1 MVLEEH
7 DLHRLEAGCVRILHV
22 VASYLPA
29 VRYGG
34 TIVSVHGLCRALA
47 ERGHDVH
54 VFTTSVDGV
63 TDSPVA
69 HETPVIVDG
78 VRVWYFRSPRFRRL
92 YWAPAL
98 QRVLREQIVTFDLV
112 HTHAVYLW
120 PGWAAMR
127 RAEAAAIP
135 YIVSPRGM
143 LEKDLIER
151 KSTIAKSVL
160 IGFIERY
167 FLEHAA
173 AIHVTSRRESAELRK
188 FGFALPPVYEIPNG
202 VDTVDGA
209 GVMADLLPK
218 LPCHFALF
226 IGRISW
232 KKGLDRLV
240 DALPMTPRT
249 QVVVAGNDD
258 EGYTGQLRARAERLG
273 VADRVLFVGPI
284 YGPAKSALLARA
296 SYLILPSYSENF
308 GNVVLEAL
316 AHGTPVIMTRDVGA
330 ADWVQEHAVAVV
342 TDGSP
347 EALASAMT
355 RLDNDAA
362 ARLSMGTQGKALV
375 TREFQ
380 WPAVAARVESMY
392 QAVLAK
398 P

>member
-1 MVLEEH
+1 M
-7 DLHRLEAGCVRILHV
+7 RILQV

-54 VFTTSVDGV
+54 VFTTSVDGG

-69 HETPVIVDG
+69 HETPVVVDG

-92 YWAPAL
+92 YWAPAMR
-98 QRVLREQIVTFDLV
+98 RVLREQVATFDLV

-127 RAEAAAIP
+127 RAETAAVP
-135 YIVSPRGM
+135 FVVSPRGM

-151 KSTIAKSVL
+151 KNAIAKSVL
-160 IGFIERY
+160 IGFIERH
-167 FLEHAA
+167 FLERAA

-188 FGFALPPVYEIPNG
+188 FGFQLPPVYEIPNG
-202 VDTVDGA
+202 VDAVDA
-209 GVMADLLPK
+209 ASVSVDLPSALPSGD
-218 LPCHFALF
+218 FALF

-240 DALPMTPRT
+240 AALPLTPRT
-249 QVVVAGNDD
+249 RVVVAGNDD
-258 EGYTGQLRARAERLG
+258 EGYMGQLRAQAERLG
-273 VADRVLFVGPI
+273 VAQRLTFVGPI
-284 YGPAKSALLARA
+284 YGPAKSALLSRA
-296 SYLILPSYSENF
+296 SYVIVPSYSENF

-330 ADWVQEHAVAVV
+330 ADWLQEHGCALIA
-342 TDGSP
+342 DGSP
-347 EALASAMT
+347 EALAHAMT
-355 RLDNDAA
+355 AFDNDAET
-362 ARLSMGTQGKALV
+362 RLSMGTQGKALV
-375 TREFQ
+375 AREFH

-392 QAVLAK
+392 RAVLS
-398 P
+398 